1 MPVKASSDAAV
12 AAPCRVCGGEVNR
25 SGECVVCGT
34 TQDAAS
40 APKTAAVPPADK
52 ELASWLKGDSSS
64 SSLTGW
70 IGSPVGS
77 GPVDASAEALRK
89 WLAGEEDAFQ
99 EWLGGP
105 TPGAAPAGKLGAKGP
120 ADRVS
125 DDKLRELRA
134 KAFEVGGLKAE
145 LEAMRATLSR
155 ELASFRSGRF
165 DPVKYI
171 EETANLS
178 KQLQTEIAKR
188 KELEQE
194 IEHIKKGSIAVIKY
208 VKAQQ
213 LKAGPGGDIRK
224 RADQDA
230 AVRKELEVEVAQLRM
245 FNEQLRKQIDAGL
258 AKVKPDERALRKREV
273 DLAERE
279 SALKAREAVA
289 SQADTGAGGPAG
301 EELRRRLEEELR
313 AKEQDY
319 LQKEEDL
326 KKRIVHLE
334 EAVNKYKIE
343 EQLRAEAKALEGKPK
358 AQVQDALSKK
368 EKDLLAK
375 EKSILLR
382 EQEIQRLQEELSLK
396 DDELKKLKEPLAYKE
411 EELLRREE
419 DLLYREKLIQA
430 ERRKVEEAKALGGST
445 DEVDLKRRLEELK
458 AEVTSKEE
466 EVRTKEKYLS
476 QKMEELRRREQ
487 GLIEEDIEARETD
500 RQVEF
505 KQEKVKT
512 GIPRLDDLLF
522 GGIPY
527 GSNVSVYGPAYVGK
541 EVIVDLFVADGLKKG
556 LPVIWILTDK
566 GPADIREEMAF
577 VLPGYEEYEK
587 LGIVR
592 YVDAYTKSMGAD
604 AGDANT
610 TYIAEPT
617 DHQAILKAVDQIAT
631 ELKKKHN
638 SYRLAFRSVSTL
650 IAYLDPTT
658 TFKFLQPFIGRRK
671 RDKAVAYYVIEK
683 GMHEEQEI
691 QMLGSLMD
699 GSLEF
704 KVEQLK
710 SFLSVKG
717 ICDVQSRGWIRYTYT
732 KSGVS
737 IGSFSLD
744 HIK

>member
-1 MPVKASSDAAV
+1 MPVKSSPDAAV
-12 AAPCRVCGGEVNR
+12 ATPCRVCGGEVNR

-34 TQDAAS
+34 KQDAA
-40 APKTAAVPPADK
+40 PVTRPPAPPAAADK
-52 ELASWLKGDSSS
+52 DLSTWLKGESGS
-64 SSLTGW
+64 TGLSEW
-70 IGSPVGS
+70 MGAPPGS
-77 GPVDASAEALRK
+77 GPIDANAEALRK
-89 WLAGEEDAFQ
+89 WLSGEEDAFG
-99 EWLGGP
+99 EWLGA
-105 TPGAAPAGKLGAKGP
+105 TPGSPASTKGP
-120 ADRVS
+120 PRTPAERLS
-125 DDKLRELRA
+125 DDKIRELRA
-134 KAFEVGGLKAE
+134 KAFEADGLKAE
-145 LEAMRATLSR
+145 LESMRASLSR
-155 ELASFRSGRF
+155 ELSSFRTGKF
-165 DPVKYI
+165 DPVKSI
-171 EETANLS
+171 EQIASLS
-178 KQLQTEIAKR
+178 KQLQTEIARR

-213 LKAGPGGDIRK
+213 LKAGPSADLRK
-224 RADQDA
+224 RADLESA
-230 AVRKELEVEVAQLRM
+230 ARRQLEIELAQIRT

-258 AKVKPDERALRKREV
+258 AKLKPDERALKKRE
-273 DLAERE
+273 LEIAERE
-279 SALKAREAVA
+279 AAVQAKEAVTA
-289 SQADTGAGGPAG
+289 QSDLGAAGIAG

-334 EAVNKYKIE
+334 EEVNKYKIE
-343 EQLRAEAKALEGKPK
+343 DQLRAESKALEGKPR
-358 AQVQDALSKK
+358 AQIQDALTKK

-396 DDELKKLKEPLAYKE
+396 DDEMKKIKEPLAYKE

-419 DLLYREKLIQA
+419 DLLYREKLIAA

-458 AEVTSKEE
+458 AEISQKEE

-487 GLIEEDIEARETD
+487 GLIEEDIETREQD

-512 GIPRLDDLLF
+512 GIPRLDDLMF
-522 GGIPY
+522 GGIPF

-541 EVIVDLFVADGLKKG
+541 EVIVDLFIAESLKKG
-556 LPVIWILTDK
+556 LPIIWVLTDK
-566 GPADIREEMAF
+566 GPGDVREEMAF

-587 LGIVR
+587 LGLVR
-592 YVDAYTKSMGAD
+592 YVDAYSKSMGAD
-604 AGDANT
+604 ASDTNT

-617 DHQAILKAVDQIAT
+617 DHQAILKAVDAIAT
-631 ELKKKHN
+631 ELRKKH
-638 SYRLAFRSVSTL
+638 SGYRLAFRSVSTL